1 MNATSD
7 AAREA
12 LCRARCEAAGVTL
25 NRAGEGYTATR
36 WGLTKELAGL
46 AELEAWVAAWL
57 K

>member
-25 NRAGEGYTATR
+25 LRSGGGFVVSR
-36 WGLTKELAGL
+36 WNLTKDLAGL
-46 AELEAWVAAWL
+46 AELEAWVDRWIV
-57 K
+57 